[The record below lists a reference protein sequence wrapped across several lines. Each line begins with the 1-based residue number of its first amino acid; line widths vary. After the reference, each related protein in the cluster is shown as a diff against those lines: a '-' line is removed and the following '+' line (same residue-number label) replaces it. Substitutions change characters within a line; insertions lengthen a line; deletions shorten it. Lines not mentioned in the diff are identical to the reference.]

1 MDVLKIQEANTR
13 VIGKQICYRE
23 EFESTHLKSKQIVKK
38 LSLIDNGTIL
48 LADRQSN
55 GIGTHGRVW
64 HTDEANNIA
73 FSFFI
78 KTNCNIQSLDGLT
91 IKIANIIVDIFKNQ
105 YGINLNI
112 KEPNDITFNNKKIG
126 GILTQTKLV
135 NEKVKYLVVG
145 IGINT
150 KKKKFTDDIKNI
162 ATSIKKE
169 FGIDVD
175 TKKFII
181 EFCNQFEKEIEMRG
195 VIKK

>member
-1 MDVLKIQEANTR
+1 MQLENVKTKFLGKNSIFYNHIDSTQNEIWRLIESKNTP
-13 VIGKQICYRE
+13 
-23 EFESTHLKSKQIVKK
+23 
-38 LSLIDNGTIL
+38 NGTL
-48 LADRQSN
+48 VFADIQDK

-78 KTNCNIQSLDGLT
+78 RTDCNVQKLKGIT
-91 IKIANIIVDIFKNQ
+91 IEIAKIIVDILKKE
-105 YGINLNI
+105 YEINLNI

-126 GILTQTKLV
+126 GILTQTKVV

-150 KKKKFTDDIKNI
+150 NKEKFTDDIKYL

-169 FGIDVD
+169 FEIDVD
-175 TKKFII
+175 TKRFIA
-181 EFCNQFEKEIEMRG
+181 EFCNQFEKEIEKRG
-195 VIKK
+195 VI

>member
-1 MDVLKIQEANTR
+1 MKLISLKTNVLGRNFVYYEIIDSTQKEVWRLIENNTIR
-13 VIGKQICYRE
+13 
-23 EFESTHLKSKQIVKK
+23 
-38 LSLIDNGTIL
+38 NGTL
-48 LADRQSN
+48 VMADIQTSAV
-55 GIGTHGRVW
+55 GTHGRVW

-78 KTNCNIQSLDGLT
+78 KTDCNIQRLDGLT
-91 IKIANIIVDIFKNQ
+91 IKIANIIVDIFKKQ

-112 KEPNDITFNNKKIG
+112 KEPNDITFNDKKIG
-126 GILTQTKLV
+126 GILTQTKIV

-150 KKKKFTDDIKNI
+150 KKEKFTDDIKNI

-175 TKKFII
+175 TKRFIA
-181 EFCNQFEKEIEMRG
+181 EFCNQFEKEIEKRG
-195 VIKK
+195 VI

>member
-1 MDVLKIQEANTR
+1 MQLENLKTKFLGRNSIFYSKIDSTQNEIWRLIENKNTPDGTLVFADIQD
-13 VIGKQICYRE
+13 K
-23 EFESTHLKSKQIVKK
+23 
-38 LSLIDNGTIL
+38 
-48 LADRQSN
+48 

-78 KTNCNIQSLDGLT
+78 KTNCNIKRLDGLT

-126 GILTQTKLV
+126 GILTQTKLQG
-135 NEKVKYLVVG
+135 EKVKSIVIG

-150 KKKKFTDDIKNI
+150 NQEEMEEEIKKI
-162 ATSIKKE
+162 ATSIQKE
-169 FGIDVD
+169 FEIEIDNI
-175 TKKFII
+175 KII
-181 EFCNQFEKEIEMRG
+181 CEFCNEFEKKIKSRIEDY
-195 VIKK
+195 

>member
-1 MDVLKIQEANTR
+1 MKLENLKTKFLGRNSIFYSEIDSTQNEIWRLIENKNTPDGTLVFADIQD
-13 VIGKQICYRE
+13 K
-23 EFESTHLKSKQIVKK
+23 
-38 LSLIDNGTIL
+38 
-48 LADRQSN
+48 
-55 GIGTHGRVW
+55 GIGTHGRAW

-78 KTNCNIQSLDGLT
+78 KTNCNIQRLDGLT

-126 GILTQTKLV
+126 GILTQTKIV
-135 NEKVKYLVVG
+135 NEKVKYLVIG
-145 IGINT
+145 IGVNT
-150 KKKKFTDDIKNI
+150 KKEKFTDDIKDI

-169 FGIDVD
+169 FGIDID
-175 TKKFII
+175 TKEFIV

>member
-1 MDVLKIQEANTR
+1 MKLENLKTKFLGRNSIFYSEIDSTQNEIWRLIENKNTPDGTLVFADIQN
-13 VIGKQICYRE
+13 K
-23 EFESTHLKSKQIVKK
+23 
-38 LSLIDNGTIL
+38 
-48 LADRQSN
+48 
-55 GIGTHGRVW
+55 GIGTHGRVS

-78 KTNCNIQSLDGLT
+78 KTNCNIQRLDGLT
-91 IKIANIIVDIFKNQ
+91 IKVANIIVDIFKNQ

-126 GILTQTKLV
+126 GILTQTKIV
-135 NEKVKYLVVG
+135 NEKVKYLVIG
-145 IGINT
+145 IGVNT
-150 KKKKFTDDIKNI
+150 KKEKFTDDIKDI

-169 FGIDVD
+169 FGIDID
-175 TKKFII
+175 TKEFIV